1 MRTEHLT
8 EEEVQQYAL
17 DAAATGSTQPPAPIA
32 GNTEPAAIIAGSTEL
47 SAHLQSCAQ
56 CRARV
61 ADYRWL
67 FAGIRQQPRPSFDG
81 NLAAMVVAQL
91 PPPKLRFSWSAFF
104 VTLLIIDGAGG
115 IAIGCYL
122 FRAELAALFAGF
134 SYAFG
139 YLTAVAVTTVLLFQ
153 SLDMYVKHQKRMRS
167 LDF

>member
-17 DAAATGSTQPPAPIA
+17 DAADSGSTQPPAPIS
-32 GNTEPAAIIAGSTEL
+32 GSTEAT
-47 SAHLQSCAQ
+47 AHLESCAQ
-56 CRARV
+56 CQARV

-67 FAGIRQQPRPSFDG
+67 FAGIRQQPRPSFEG

-122 FRAELAALFAGF
+122 FRADLAALFAGF

-139 YLTAVAVTTVLLFQ
+139 YLIAVAVTTVILFQ
-153 SLDMYVKHQKRMRS
+153 SLDMYIKHQKKMRS